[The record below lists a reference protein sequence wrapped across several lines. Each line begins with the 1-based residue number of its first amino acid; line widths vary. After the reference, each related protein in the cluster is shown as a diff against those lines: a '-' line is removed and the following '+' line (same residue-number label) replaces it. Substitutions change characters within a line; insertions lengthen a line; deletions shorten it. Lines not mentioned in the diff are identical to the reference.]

1 MEAFNAE
8 LSKIVDKQAQ
18 VKPKDYSFILNVVFH
33 LLEEKNM
40 LVYLE
45 SIRSVELLTILGQ
58 IKKERVKAF
67 LTVLAGKYGETKT
80 AVIAATDKTMAAIL
94 KHALTPSAFA
104 DIVCNQ
110 IASAHKN
117 PRVKQFLLTNPLC
130 QMLQKVD

>member
-1 MEAFNAE
+1 
-8 LSKIVDKQAQ
+8 
-18 VKPKDYSFILNVVFH
+18 
-33 LLEEKNM
+33 M

-45 SIRSVELLTILGQ
+45 SIKSVELLTTLGQ

-94 KHALTPSAFA
+94 KHALSPSAFA

-130 QMLQKVD
+130 QMLQKVERAQVSAVFRAIQKHVVAFILKDNNDAVRNAAV